1 MEEPVMSR
9 QSYTKSVVTPLSP
22 WDELWSGF
30 EPQDSRTVRR
40 WSPAALVPSAI
51 VLLSMSIVTVV
62 TIVGIVTAVAGTKPL
77 QGSDGNL
84 SRWSS
89 SPEIQIGDNNV
100 GPWSYTTIVDGQM
113 IELAI
118 DGEYIDAVF
127 IAPEP

>member
-1 MEEPVMSR
+1 MSR
-9 QSYTKSVVTPLSP
+9 QSYTKSVATPLSP